1 MRIDRCAGTGPKGR
15 GAAGGTLRIAGL
27 GLMLLLVPAAIGSWP
42 ARSQGVQL
50 IQVDVS
56 VVDKGLR
63 ASKLIGQGVVSDNN
77 ERIGSIDDIIIGQGP
92 SAATVGAGQ
101 AVGREHTL
109 YAVLQVG
116 GFLGIGSRLV
126 AVLYDSLHIDEQN
139 GKVQKVELPGATK
152 DQLERLAEF
161 RYRS

>member
-1 MRIDRCAGTGPKGR
+1 
-15 GAAGGTLRIAGL
+15 LRIAGL
-27 GLMLLLVPAAIGSWP
+27 GLTLLLVPAAISSWP

-77 ERIGSIDDIIIGQGP
+77 ERIGSIDDIIIGQGQAP
-92 SAATVGAGQ
+92 ATVGAGQ
-101 AVGREHTL
+101 AVGQEHKL

-126 AVLYDSLHIDEQN
+126 AVPYDSLHIDEQN
-139 GKVQKVELPGATK
+139 GRVQKVELPGATK
-152 DQLERLAEF
+152 DQLQRLAEF